1 MKKIIFKILK
11 SLVALI
17 LVVLVVIFVAYIW
30 PTSSLET
37 PNVYEE
43 TLITNVNIVDVT
55 TGEIKEDQHVL
66 IGESRIKRIDSVEIK
81 SSANALVIDGSEIY
95 LIPGLWDMHTHSTQ
109 QSEWLH
115 HPLFLANGVTGV
127 RDMSGQLDEKDSYWA
142 GSRERLQWN
151 KELQENT
158 RITPRYVLQSSYQMD
173 GEKAIPE
180 DAPDFFKLQNTNQ
193 VDSLLQFYKNDNV
206 DFIKVYSQLHRDI
219 YLELAKKAPE
229 YDIHLAGHKPM
240 FLSLEEA
247 VNLGQRSFEHG
258 RIFMYECFPEAD
270 SLKDPKNW
278 KQFFFKS
285 RRQMVEQ
292 FDMEQAKG
300 LMHLMR
306 EKKAYWVPTLQTLKF
321 EALAHKPSF
330 TNNEN
335 LKYVTQIRKKLW
347 WKFDTD
353 NNKKRNLKDEGISTS
368 EYFFEASKKQVEQA
382 NNIGVP
388 IMAGTDVT
396 DSYVFAGFSLHDE
409 LYELTTSGLSN
420 LEALQSATLVPAEFS
435 KLAEDYGTIA
445 IGKKADMVLLNKNP
459 LEDIR
464 NTKHI
469 NGVLI
474 NGVYYDSEK
483 INELKQFTE
492 QAASSFHM
500 NVKAFVSLLSSPLL
514 RVQFAD

>member
-11 SLVALI
+11 GLGVLI
-17 LVVLVVIFVAYIW
+17 LIAFVVVFVAYIW

-43 TLITNVNIVDVT
+43 TVITNVNIVDVT
-55 TGEIKEDQHVL
+55 TGEVKENQHVL
-66 IGESRIKRIDSVEIK
+66 IADSRIKRIDSLAIK
-81 SSANALVIDGSEIY
+81 PSANALVIDGAGAY
-95 LIPGLWDMHTHSTQ
+95 LTPGFWDMHTHSTQ
-109 QSEWLH
+109 HSEWLH

-127 RDMSGQLDEKDSYWA
+127 RDMSGQLDERDSYWA

-151 KELQENT
+151 KDLEENT
-158 RITPRYVLQSSYQMD
+158 RVTPRYVLQSSYQMD

-193 VDSLLQFYKNDNV
+193 VDSLLQFYKNENI
-206 DFIKVYSQLHRDI
+206 DFIKVYSQLQRDI
-219 YLELAKKAPE
+219 YLELAKKAPD
-229 YDIHLAGHKPM
+229 YGIHLAGHKPM
-240 FLSLEEA
+240 FFSLEEA

-270 SLKDPKNW
+270 SLKDPNNW

-292 FDMEQAKG
+292 FDMEQAKE

-306 EKKAYWVPTLQTLKF
+306 QKKVYWVPTLQTLKF
-321 EALAHKPSF
+321 EAFAHKSSF
-330 TNNEN
+330 TNNDN
-335 LKYVTQIRKKLW
+335 LKYVTKVRKQLW

-353 NNKKRNLKDEGISTS
+353 GNKKRNLEDGGVSIS
-368 EYFFEASKKQVEQA
+368 EQFFEASKQHIQQA
-382 NNIGVP
+382 NSIGVP
-388 IMAGTDVT
+388 IMTGTDVT
-396 DSYVFAGFSLHDE
+396 DSFVFAGFSLHDE
-409 LYELTTSGLSN
+409 LYELTTCGLSN

-435 KLAEDYGTIA
+435 NLSHDYGNVE
-445 IGKKADMVLLNKNP
+445 KKADIVLLDKNP

-474 NGVYYDSEK
+474 NGVYYNSEK

-500 NVKAFVSLLSSPLL
+500 NVKAFMSLLSSPLL